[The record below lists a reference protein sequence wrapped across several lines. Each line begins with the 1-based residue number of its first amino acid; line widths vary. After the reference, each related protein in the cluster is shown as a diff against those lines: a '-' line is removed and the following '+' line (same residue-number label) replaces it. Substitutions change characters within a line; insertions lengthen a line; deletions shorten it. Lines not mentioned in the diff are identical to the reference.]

1 MCLFFKGVADEAHK
15 VQTNPQALFVDY
27 KNLFKNQYHLDVVD
41 FLLLLYFMGWNVHR
55 PAKKKRVKKFQLL
68 PLSHNISI
76 PNYIF
81 RCPDS

>member
-41 FLLLLYFMGWNVHR
+41 FFCCYTLWAGMSIDQ
-55 PAKKKRVKKFQLL
+55 PKRNGSKIF
-68 PLSHNISI
+68 
-76 PNYIF
+76 NYSL
-81 RCPDS
+81 CPII

>member
-41 FLLLLYFMGWNVHR
+41 FFCCYTLWAGMSIDQPKRNGSKIFNYSLY
-55 PAKKKRVKKFQLL
+55 P
-68 PLSHNISI
+68 II
-76 PNYIF
+76 
-81 RCPDS
+81 